1 MLDKKGMNIHI
12 AITMPIDTLADSLFP
27 LSTLERIL
35 NGSEKG
41 WDHQGK
47 KDTNEEYDAH
57 AYRI

>member
-1 MLDKKGMNIHI
+1 MNIHI
-12 AITMPIDTLADSLFP
+12 AITMPVDTLADSLFP